1 SGRLAELFAAT
12 INESHGLGLIDETG
26 DYTVSV
32 ALTDDVADNG
42 RSVVEV
48 LRREQFG
55 EIDGEVDYALGVKIA
70 GWTIP
75 VPTDADDV
83 IDQAL
88 TAAEAVLAEHGWKT
102 AGPWRSQT
110 ATPTPPSPGAD
121 EWLGEVGAAAG
132 LPPFFPFVKEKTM
145 LTAAEFKT
153 LREHLGIPGEWLARR
168 FGVSDRSVRHWDSGE
183 YPVPERI
190 SRWLRWL

>member
-1 SGRLAELFAAT
+1 MRTTAVVTVEHVYQLIEARYEAMPVIAEAKTTIFVVPETVAEHFGMTVLATYRDMITFMANHRSDRLAELFAAT
-12 INESHGLGLIDETG
+12 INEAYGLGLIDETG

-48 LRREQFG
+48 LRREQ
-55 EIDGEVDYALGVKIA
+55 IGEVDGETVYALGGKIT

-88 TAAEAVLAEHGWKT
+88 TAAEDVLAEHGWKT
-102 AGPWRSQT
+102 AGPWEI
-110 ATPTPPSPGAD
+110 AD
-121 EWLGEVGAAAG
+121 SNAHA
-132 LPPFFPFVKEKTM
+132 
-145 LTAAEFKT
+145 
-153 LREHLGIPGEWLARR
+153 
-168 FGVSDRSVRHWDSGE
+168 
-183 YPVPERI
+183 PVTRG
-190 SRWLRWL
+190 

>member
-1 SGRLAELFAAT
+1 MRTTA
-12 INESHGLGLIDETG
+12 G

-48 LRREQFG
+48 LRREQ
-55 EIDGEVDYALGVKIA
+55 IGEVDGETVYALGGKIT

-88 TAAEAVLAEHGWKT
+88 TAAEDVLAEHGWKT
-102 AGPWRSQT
+102 AGPWEI
-110 ATPTPPSPGAD
+110 AD
-121 EWLGEVGAAAG
+121 SNAHA
-132 LPPFFPFVKEKTM
+132 
-145 LTAAEFKT
+145 
-153 LREHLGIPGEWLARR
+153 
-168 FGVSDRSVRHWDSGE
+168 
-183 YPVPERI
+183 PVTRG
-190 SRWLRWL
+190 

>member
-1 SGRLAELFAAT
+1 MRTTAVVTVEHVYQLIEARYEAMPVIAEAKNTIFVVPEPVAEHFGMTVLATYRDMIIFMAEHRSGRLAELFAAE
-12 INESHGLGLIDETG
+12 INKAYGLGLIDEG

-48 LRREQFG
+48 LRREQ
-55 EIDGEVDYALGVKIA
+55 IGEVDGEAVYALGGKIT

-88 TAAEAVLAEHGWKT
+88 TAAEDVLAEHGWKT
-102 AGPWRSQT
+102 AGPWEI
-110 ATPTPPSPGAD
+110 AD
-121 EWLGEVGAAAG
+121 SNAHA
-132 LPPFFPFVKEKTM
+132 
-145 LTAAEFKT
+145 
-153 LREHLGIPGEWLARR
+153 
-168 FGVSDRSVRHWDSGE
+168 
-183 YPVPERI
+183 PVTRG
-190 SRWLRWL
+190 

>member
-1 SGRLAELFAAT
+1 MRTTA
-12 INESHGLGLIDETG
+12 NEAYGLGLIDET

-48 LRREQFG
+48 LRREQ
-55 EIDGEVDYALGVKIA
+55 IGEVDGETFYALGGKIA

-88 TAAEAVLAEHGWKT
+88 TAAEDVLAEHGWKT
-102 AGPWRSQT
+102 AGPWEI
-110 ATPTPPSPGAD
+110 AD
-121 EWLGEVGAAAG
+121 SNAHA
-132 LPPFFPFVKEKTM
+132 
-145 LTAAEFKT
+145 
-153 LREHLGIPGEWLARR
+153 
-168 FGVSDRSVRHWDSGE
+168 
-183 YPVPERI
+183 PVTRV
-190 SRWLRWL
+190 

>member
-1 SGRLAELFAAT
+1 MRTTA
-12 INESHGLGLIDETG
+12 NEAYGLGLIDET

-48 LRREQFG
+48 LRREQ
-55 EIDGEVDYALGVKIA
+55 IGEVDGEAVYALGGKIT

-88 TAAEAVLAEHGWKT
+88 TAAEDVLAEHGWKP
-102 AGPWRSQT
+102 AGPWEI
-110 ATPTPPSPGAD
+110 AD
-121 EWLGEVGAAAG
+121 SNAHAPITRG
-132 LPPFFPFVKEKTM
+132 
-145 LTAAEFKT
+145 
-153 LREHLGIPGEWLARR
+153 
-168 FGVSDRSVRHWDSGE
+168 
-183 YPVPERI
+183 
-190 SRWLRWL
+190 